1 MSGLFA
7 EKPCETANPLS
18 RTGCAPT
25 RSQVGAAS
33 VGAHPVRDKPA
44 DRSQRGR
51 AGRAQGA
58 LLHVLLQVMLCLVT
72 GLAFAQAID
81 PLPFKDHAEEVRF
94 QSLTR
99 ELRCLVCQNEN
110 LADSNADLAR
120 DLRHEVFDLMQQGK
134 SDEQIKQY
142 LVDRYSDF
150 VLYDPPVQTSTLLLW
165 FGPLAIL
172 LAGAVVVVVTVRR
185 RSRVTPTTV
194 ADDKSVDE
202 GDDW

>member
-1 MSGLFA
+1 MSVVLA
-7 EKPCETANPLS
+7 ETSETAT
-18 RTGCAPT
+18 RTGCAPAT
-25 RSQVGAAS
+25 SQVGAPV
-33 VGAHPVRDKPA
+33 VGAHPVRDKA
-44 DRSQRGR
+44 TQRLR
-51 AGRAQGA
+51 RHRTLGA
-58 LLHVLLQVMLCLVT
+58 FVLMALFLFSGIAL
-72 GLAFAQAID
+72 AQAID

-134 SDEQIKQY
+134 SDDQIRQY

-185 RSRVTPTTV
+185 RGRVTPTTV

>member
-1 MSGLFA
+1 MGALIQLGLLLFA
-7 EKPCETANPLS
+7 S
-18 RTGCAPT
+18 F
-25 RSQVGAAS
+25 
-33 VGAHPVRDKPA
+33 
-44 DRSQRGR
+44 
-51 AGRAQGA
+51 
-58 LLHVLLQVMLCLVT
+58 
-72 GLAFAQAID
+72 AFAQAID
-81 PLPFKDHAEEVRF
+81 PLPFKDHAQEVRF
-94 QSLTR
+94 QALTR

-134 SDEQIKQY
+134 SDDEIKQY

-150 VLYDPPVQTSTLLLW
+150 VLYDPPVKSSTVLLW

-185 RSRVTPTTV
+185 RGRAAPV
-194 ADDKSVDE
+194 AVQDEKPNDE

>member
-1 MSGLFA
+1 VFL
-7 EKPCETANPLS
+7 
-18 RTGCAPT
+18 
-25 RSQVGAAS
+25 
-33 VGAHPVRDKPA
+33 PV
-44 DRSQRGR
+44 
-51 AGRAQGA
+51 
-58 LLHVLLQVMLCLVT
+58 LCLLLLT

-81 PLPFKDHAEEVRF
+81 PLPFKDHAQEVRF

-134 SDEQIKQY
+134 SDDEIKQY

-150 VLYDPPVQTSTLLLW
+150 VLYDPPMKASTMLLW
-165 FGPLAIL
+165 FGPFLIL
-172 LAGAVVVVVTVRR
+172 LAGAAVVVVTVRR
-185 RSRVTPTTV
+185 RGRATAAVANDKPT
-194 ADDKSVDE
+194 DE